1 MVMIRLFLKLFVAPI
16 LIVLTLAF
24 IPEVFPDYGVLYETI
39 LKGDLERLSTLLNRG
54 ADPNVRYSLQSSLL
68 WKRRGLL
75 GWKNTPLLLVALNY
89 NRTEMAKLLL
99 EHGANPN
106 VTDKYG
112 NTALWHAV
120 PLGDASLVRLL
131 LAKGADPSVVMPGDG
146 STALA
151 EAPRSPPE
159 VPAAD
164 RDKPFIQRLIKEKFS
179 QPEYRTTNP
188 EIIHLVQ
195 DAIGKPRLKATN

>member
-1 MVMIRLFLKLFVAPI
+1 MIRFFLKLFVAPV
-16 LIVLTLAF
+16 LVVLTLAF
-24 IPEVFPDYGVLYETI
+24 IPEIFPDYGVLYEAI
-39 LKGDLERLSTLLNRG
+39 LKGDLERLRSLLNRG

-89 NRTEMAKLLL
+89 NRTEIAKLLL
-99 EHGANPN
+99 EYGANPN
-106 VTDKYG
+106 VTDKFG

-120 PLGDASLVRLL
+120 PLGEASLVKLL
-131 LAKGADPSVVMPGDG
+131 LVNGADPLVVMPGDG

-151 EAPRSPPE
+151 DAPRSPPD
-159 VPAAD
+159 VPAGD
-164 RDKPFIQRLIKEKFS
+164 RENPFIQQLIKEKFS

-188 EIIHLVQ
+188 EIVRLLQ
-195 DAIGKPRLKATN
+195 DAIGKARPAREE